1 MVHISDEGM
10 FDAPLEKIW
19 RFLNDDSPTTHQHSS
34 LKFSKVLEQND
45 KGMTAEVDIMRPG
58 EPSRKEIWKMSFNP
72 PKGFSL
78 EITSGPMKGT
88 KHSHTYTPMGNKTKV
103 VVEGEFVAQGMDD
116 ASLKKAV
123 LGMFEQVFN
132 EDSTALKNYK

>member
-1 MVHISDEGM
+1 MVHVSDEGM
-10 FDAPLEKIW
+10 FDAPVEKIW
-19 RFLNDDSPTTHQHSS
+19 RFLNDDNSHQHSS
-34 LKFSKVLEQND
+34 LKFSKVLEQTD

-58 EPSRKEIWKMSFNP
+58 EASRKETWKMSFNP

-132 EDSTALKNYK
+132 EDSAALKNYK

>member
-1 MVHISDEGM
+1 MVHVSDEGM
-10 FDAPLEKIW
+10 FDAPVEKIW
-19 RFLNDDSPTTHQHSS
+19 RFLNDDNSHQHSS

-45 KGMTAEVDIMRPG
+45 KGMTTEVDIMRPG
-58 EPSRKEIWKMSFNP
+58 EPSHKETWKMSFNP

-132 EDSTALKNYK
+132 EDSASLKNFK